1 MWFHKNSNL
10 WNYGICWHIHSSL
23 PICSNRLIFCE
34 WTFFILFFL
43 NTTLELHEFI
53 FCDVITSFLY
63 SHFKHKV
70 LWLAMTSFICR
81 SFLALKTA
89 IHPPSWLLGMF
100 RRERC
105 LCRQGKFSADD
116 VKLSGIWSGALIGW
130 RGSYIVL
137 AIVYEW
143 QTKEK
148 SPQRS
153 NINVINLYTKQS
165 VTVLFE
171 FCSSLQN
178 NTKPHQSQPGET

>member
-1 MWFHKNSNL
+1 MGFV
-10 WNYGICWHIHSSL
+10 GI
-23 PICSNRLIFCE
+23 
-34 WTFFILFFL
+34 FILPYQFALTGLFSASEHFSSCSFWIL
-43 NTTLELHEFI
+43 ALELHEFI
-53 FCDVITSFLY
+53 FCEVITSFLY
-63 SHFKHKV
+63 SHKHKV
-70 LWLAMTSFICR
+70 LWVAMTSFICC
-81 SFLALKTA
+81 SFLTLKTA

-100 RRERC
+100 YQEMSVP
-105 LCRQGKFSADD
+105 QQKKFNADD
-116 VKLSGIWSGALIGW
+116 VKLSKIWSGALIGW

-165 VTVLFE
+165 VIVLFE